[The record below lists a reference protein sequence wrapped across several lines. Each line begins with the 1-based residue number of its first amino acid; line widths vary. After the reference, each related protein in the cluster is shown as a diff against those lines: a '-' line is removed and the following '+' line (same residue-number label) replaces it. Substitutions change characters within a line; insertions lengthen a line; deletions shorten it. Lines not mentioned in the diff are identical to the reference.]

1 MFKVLSNTLDLCESE
16 CYDRY
21 VLSGELMIKFFFFAI
36 SQFIIFILKYMLY
49 NGDFDLVDLVSDVD
63 IN

>member
-1 MFKVLSNTLDLCESE
+1 MFEVLRNTLDLCESE
-16 CYDRY
+16 CYRF

-49 NGDFDLVDLVSDVD
+49 NGDFDLVDLVTDVD